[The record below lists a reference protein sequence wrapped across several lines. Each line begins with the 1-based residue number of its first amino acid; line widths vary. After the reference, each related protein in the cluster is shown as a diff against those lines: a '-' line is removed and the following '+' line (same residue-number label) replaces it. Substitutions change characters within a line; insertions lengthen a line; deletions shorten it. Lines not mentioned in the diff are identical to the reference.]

1 MNLFNYN
8 LDLSHRTLSHELS
21 EFGRY
26 LFDKRSDGGTIL
38 EDSILG
44 LSEVIDES
52 LETEEEMSK
61 YGINTEIDASDFC
74 SEVFGRF
81 YEESPEVVK
90 SEWTD
95 VQNAIAELPEY
106 QALKSSVAKDA
117 DLSAMAASH
126 TLNLFKD
133 EIADL
138 LKESRSYREKEKED
152 KKRPPGD
159 NPGDNPGLPNGPS
172 PDGPSPDG
180 PSAEDPSDQ
189 ESVPFEVSKE
199 MKERLMAKAV
209 DIEKITEEMR
219 DLKGTIAAAGNM
231 TSNVNGT
238 DEDRSELTK
247 QLVNNSG
254 LRYLFKMMGRL
265 KALMNSLPA
274 HEFNEEQREQI
285 VTVGRGQ
292 YTDLLQSEQLLLAD
306 DFTTDIFLD
315 RWIRRS
321 QLKWRKRGKTKVGGG
336 PIILLLD
343 ESSSMGTRRT
353 QMASAFASAMAT
365 LATDEKRGFYS
376 FGFNRQITHKASI
389 TKNGVGYVGSA
400 IRSNKS
406 KPIEVVMFLMNR
418 GCNGGTHFDPPLQR
432 GIEVSKVEKKAD
444 IILLTD
450 GAAPISNS
458 VVEDLKKQKKENGL
472 RVFTILVG
480 GAATNA
486 VSRISDGVAHVSD
499 LNDTSSLVE
508 LASLMKKTM
517 TR

>member
-1 MNLFNYN
+1 
-8 LDLSHRTLSHELS
+8 
-21 EFGRY
+21 
-26 LFDKRSDGGTIL
+26 
-38 EDSILG
+38 
-44 LSEVIDES
+44 
-52 LETEEEMSK
+52 
-61 YGINTEIDASDFC
+61 
-74 SEVFGRF
+74 
-81 YEESPEVVK
+81 
-90 SEWTD
+90 
-95 VQNAIAELPEY
+95 
-106 QALKSSVAKDA
+106 
-117 DLSAMAASH
+117 
-126 TLNLFKD
+126 
-133 EIADL
+133 
-138 LKESRSYREKEKED
+138 
-152 KKRPPGD
+152 
-159 NPGDNPGLPNGPS
+159 
-172 PDGPSPDG
+172 
-180 PSAEDPSDQ
+180 
-189 ESVPFEVSKE
+189 
-199 MKERLMAKAV
+199 
-209 DIEKITEEMR
+209 
-219 DLKGTIAAAGNM
+219 
-231 TSNVNGT
+231 
-238 DEDRSELTK
+238 
-247 QLVNNSG
+247 
-254 LRYLFKMMGRL
+254 
-265 KALMNSLPA
+265 MNSLPA

-365 LATDEKRGFYS
+365 LATDDKRGFYS
-376 FGFNRQITHKASI
+376 FGFNRRITHKTSI
-389 TKNGVGYVGSA
+389 TKKGVGYVGCA

-406 KPIEVVMFLMNR
+406 KPIEVVTFLMNR
-418 GCNGGTHFDPPLQR
+418 GCGGGTHFDLPLQR
-432 GIEVSKVEKKAD
+432 GMDVSRVEKKAD

-450 GAAPISNS
+450 GAASISNS

-517 TR
+517 MR